1 MFFFPGFPA
10 GLYSAPMDLPGGSI
24 KDAVDVSSAG
34 EQAIYDIYD
43 KLAEKFPKDRG
54 RFCVFVPLPFIKT
67 ENRPLSFSKI
77 IRRPEKHFLSQTILL
92 QILPLMW

>member
-43 KLAEKFPKDRG
+43 KLAEKFPCLFQKSFDDRKSI
-54 RFCVFVPLPFIKT
+54 F
-67 ENRPLSFSKI
+67 
-77 IRRPEKHFLSQTILL
+77 
-92 QILPLMW
+92 